1 MAMSKPTRVAVIT
14 GACGSIGQAIAKK
27 LGADGYRLLL
37 IDLNPEVIQWP
48 DRLKSQGLEAKAI
61 TLDIADPQQV
71 DQLPGRAGDWYEHIA
86 ILVNNAGIS
95 PKFEGKKRNVID
107 IPYEE
112 WQRVIQVNLTGT
124 FLITQKSLPPMQAQ
138 AWGRVVMIASQAA
151 RTRTKVPS
159 AHYQASKAA
168 MVALARVLA
177 AEVAP
182 EGITVNSVAP
192 GRIATDMTQQVSA
205 AENAAIAQATP
216 VGRMGS
222 PEEVAAAV
230 AYLCSDSAAY
240 VCGAIIDVNGGHF
253 MP

>member
-1 MAMSKPTRVAVIT
+1 MSTPSRVAVIT
-14 GACGSIGQAIAKK
+14 GACGSIGQAIARK

-61 TLDIADPQQV
+61 MLDIADPQQV

-107 IPYEE
+107 IPSEE
-112 WQRVIQVNLTGT
+112 WQRVIQVNLTGP
-124 FLITQKSLPPMQAQ
+124 FLITQKALPPMQAQ
-138 AWGRVVMIASQAA
+138 GWGRIVMIGSQAA

-182 EGITVNSVAP
+182 DGITVNSVAP

-222 PEEVAAAV
+222 PEEVASAV